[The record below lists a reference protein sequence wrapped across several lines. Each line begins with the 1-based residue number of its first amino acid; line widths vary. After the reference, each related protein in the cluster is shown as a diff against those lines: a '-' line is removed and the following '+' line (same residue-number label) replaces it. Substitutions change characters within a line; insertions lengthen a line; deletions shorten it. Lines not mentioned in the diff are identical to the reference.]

1 MRDALSWLRAQW
13 DRVTGTAL
21 IAVGAVVLV
30 VTFQSVANSRFVAD
44 QIATVTSGGLGA
56 LFLVAVGMMLRLEG
70 DLHDEWRK
78 LDRIEAA
85 LRDEALL
92 DIETLDAPAHD
103 DRGRALPAATVHLD
117 DTPAAPEPAPLHHVR
132 GATAI
137 PVLGLMASLA
147 IIAAGYQKAA
157 NSADVDRAVTGL
169 AVGVAGLGLAALVG
183 AATLLVGRG
192 RLAGRKQCL
201 LGGWLRPAEPVAVG
215 VGAAAA
221 PLPTAAT
228 VVWVGA
234 EMTRFHRGGCP
245 TLAHGSFRSI
255 PRAELPVGLRPCQIC
270 GAR

>member
-1 MRDALSWLRAQW
+1 VRDALSWLRAQW

-44 QIATVTSGGLGA
+44 QIATITSGGLGA

-103 DRGRALPAATVHLD
+103 DRGRALPAATVH
-117 DTPAAPEPAPLHHVR
+117 
-132 GATAI
+132 
-137 PVLGLMASLA
+137 LMASLA

-228 VVWVGA
+228 VAWVGA